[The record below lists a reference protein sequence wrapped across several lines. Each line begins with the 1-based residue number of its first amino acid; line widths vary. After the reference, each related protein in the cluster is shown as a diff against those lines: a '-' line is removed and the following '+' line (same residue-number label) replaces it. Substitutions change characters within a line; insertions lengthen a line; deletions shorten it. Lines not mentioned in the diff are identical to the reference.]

1 VANNKNMMHRFPRF
15 ILACLLLPA
24 LLAACGGGGG
34 GGNGGASDQAPLP
47 VVPGEKPP
55 VAPAGDWLSIHAT
68 ALEIG
73 MAEGQ
78 QSAFGMDITLAR
90 IPSNPFNLGIVDGAG
105 LIASSEVKAIGTR
118 LYDATMRSAID
129 LPPGVHRGTLEVRA
143 CEDEVRVCGKPLEG
157 SPWRLPLTIHVKPKS
172 DTSGRMSFAPAMAE
186 ITMQA
191 DQAASLTVEASTSTV
206 LGEKVHLALIDP
218 AGILAGP
225 SALRSLSDRQ
235 FSATLVPAKG
245 LAPGVYT
252 SKLEVRAC
260 ADDAAVCHLPYA
272 GSPWTLALKVT
283 VLPANSVKPLP
294 VLAQLGPWS
303 TYRGNPAHTGYV
315 PARFDPARFAL
326 RWQRLQ
332 EKKEGWV
339 TAPAHD
345 RGLVFQGVVTYRGE
359 RAELVA
365 ISEESGA
372 ERWRASLGLASK
384 LNPPAAANGK
394 VYLTSSDRDTSSLWV
409 FDQQTGSLLSRQKI
423 DTQGRYALAP
433 TVAGDALYVP
443 NGSAGGLSQ
452 FRAGGLQPG
461 WSSALPAFADWT
473 PALDASH
480 AYVYLDGCLYAI
492 GLADGQ
498 PAYQVLDPDHLWP
511 SYSGGTPVLSDTQ
524 FAFVSDSGRLV
535 AFNLARRTHAWT
547 LHGKRVTTPAYAKGV
562 LYLFNNTGG
571 ALEAY
576 APDSGKL
583 LWTADKL
590 SDPADATWFDQIVVS
605 DNLAFISSE
614 DNTLALDLASGKTVW
629 RYALG
634 GKLSI
639 SDRGMLYIVSRSGR
653 MAAIGLQ

>member
-1 VANNKNMMHRFPRF
+1 MHRFTRL
-15 ILACLLLPA
+15 LACLLAPA
-24 LLAACGGGGG
+24 VLAACGG
-34 GGNGGASDQAPLP
+34 GGNGGASDKPP
-47 VVPGEKPP
+47 VTVVPGDKPP
-55 VAPAGDWLSIHAT
+55 VTVAPGGDWLTIHSA

-78 QSAFGMDITLAR
+78 TSAFGMDISLSRT
-90 IPSNPFNLGIVDGAG
+90 PSKPFNLGIVDGGG
-105 LIASSEVKAIGTR
+105 LIASSEVLAGTAR
-118 LYDATMRSAID
+118 QYSATMRSSSD
-129 LPPGVHRGTLEVRA
+129 LRPGTHRSTLELRA
-143 CEDEVRVCGKPLEG
+143 CEDDPRVCAKPLEG
-157 SPWRLPLTIHVKPKS
+157 SPWRLPLTINVKPKT

-191 DQAASLTVEASTSTV
+191 GQAASLTVEASTSTV
-206 LGEKVHLALIDP
+206 LGEKVHVALIDP
-218 AGILAGP
+218 AGILATPLGV
-225 SALRSLSDRQ
+225 RTLSDRQ
-235 FSATLVPAKG
+235 FAATLVPAKG

-252 SKLEVRAC
+252 SKLEMRAC

-283 VLPANSVKPLP
+283 VLPADSVKPLP
-294 VLAQLGPWS
+294 VLPQLGPWS

-315 PARFDPARFAL
+315 PASFDPASFAL
-326 RWQRLQ
+326 RWQRLLA
-332 EKKEGWV
+332 KEDGWA

-345 RGLVFQGVVTYRGE
+345 NGLVFQGVVTYRGD
-359 RAELVA
+359 RAALVA

-372 ERWRASLGLASK
+372 EVWRTSLGLPFPVLTSH

-394 VYLTSSDRDTSSLWV
+394 VYLTSTSSDEASLWV
-409 FDQQTGSLLSRQKI
+409 FEQKTGKLLSRQKM

-433 TVAGDALYVP
+433 TVLGDTLYAP

-452 FRAGGLQPG
+452 FRAGGQQLA

-473 PALDASH
+473 PAVDASH
-480 AYVYLDGCLYAI
+480 AYVYLDGRLYAM
-492 GLADGQ
+492 GVADGRL
-498 PAYQVLDPDHLWP
+498 AYQVDDPDHLWP
-511 SYSGGTPVLSDTQ
+511 SYSGGTPVLSDNQ
-524 FAFVSDSGRLV
+524 FGFISDSGRLV

-547 LHGKRVTTPAYAKGV
+547 LHGKRVSTPAYAKGV
-562 LYLFNNTGG
+562 LYLFNNTGN

-583 LWTADKL
+583 LWTAAKL
-590 SDPADATWFDQIVVS
+590 SDPADATWFDQLVVT

-614 DNTLALDLASGKTVW
+614 ASTLAIDLASGKTVW

-639 SDRGMLYIVSRSGR
+639 SDRGMLYIVNRSGR
-653 MAAIGLQ
+653 VAAVGLQ